1 MITGDHVLTATAIAR
16 DLNMLPKDG
25 MVLDGATLE
34 GLTDTEFEEM
44 VDDVYVYARVSPLHK
59 LRIVQAL
66 QKKGHIVAMTGDGV
80 NDAPAIKRAD
90 IGIAMGISGTD
101 VSKEASDMILM
112 DDNFA
117 GIERAIAEGRN
128 IYENIRKFIRYLL
141 ASNVGEILVMLFAM
155 LLFLPL
161 PLVPI
166 QILWVNLVTDGL
178 PAMALGLDQSEG
190 DVMRRRPRHK
200 NESIFSQ
207 GLWWKIISRG
217 FLIGVTTL
225 LTFVVAYN
233 LNPDDLSYAQ
243 TIAFA
248 TLILTQLIHV
258 FDCRS
263 AYSVL
268 HRNPFGNMPLVWAV
282 VSSWILTLLVIYYP
296 PLQNIFHT
304 DAIVLK
310 DWLLIVGMAS
320 VPTFLLAGFSVIHRK
335 GKQYE

>member
-1 MITGDHVLTATAIAR
+1 
-16 DLNMLPKDG
+16 
-25 MVLDGATLE
+25 
-34 GLTDTEFEEM
+34 
-44 VDDVYVYARVSPLHK
+44 
-59 LRIVQAL
+59 
-66 QKKGHIVAMTGDGV
+66 MTGDGV